1 MFASWES
8 FEMVFSLLF
17 FTFDEKSGNHGG
29 LAQRMSIQMKR
40 CTPFCQNVLSF
51 WSCPDG
57 SCPKGSKNCYIERWE
72 SYGYSVAKWK
82 GMRKKGKQ
90 KERRKIKKDGEKD
103 EKWGGKGRGQTQLDA
118 TSARESKLCVSGKH
132 NDRESSNNAQRL
144 SYNTPE
150 ATCGL

>member
-1 MFASWES
+1 MIFP
-8 FEMVFSLLF
+8 FSLLF
-17 FTFDEKSGNHGG
+17 FIFFFLFDENSRNHGD

-57 SCPKGSKNCYIERWE
+57 CPKDGKNCYIEMRIIR
-72 SYGYSVAKWK
+72 YSVAKWK
-82 GMRKKGKQ
+82 GMRKKDKQ
-90 KERRKIKKDGEKD
+90 KERSKIKKDRERD

>member
-1 MFASWES
+1 
-8 FEMVFSLLF
+8 MVFPFSLLF
-17 FTFDEKSGNHGG
+17 FFCSTKTVGITVTWPKEWVSKWNGV
-29 LAQRMSIQMKR
+29 L
-40 CTPFCQNVLSF
+40 PFVKMFSVF

-57 SCPKGSKNCYIERWE
+57 CPKDGKNCYIEMRIIRF
-72 SYGYSVAKWK
+72 SVAKWK

-90 KERRKIKKDGEKD
+90 KERRKIKKDRERD